1 MVRSELKY
9 CLGDKFSS
17 WQSEDISY
25 ATSLVFEIMTQ
36 TLVEGGRIELRGFGT
51 FEVRMRAPKDARN
64 PRTRK
69 SVRVGKRGRVHFK
82 PGRAMR
88 NIVDA
93 SRVRF
98 PIKTKDLPEKYP
110 VKEEETA

>member
-17 WQSEDISY
+17 WQPEDVSY
-25 ATSLVFEIMTQ
+25 ATTLVFDIMSQ
-36 TLVEGGRIELRGFGT
+36 VLVKGGRIELRGFGT
-51 FEVRMRAPKDARN
+51 FEVRVRNPKQARN

-69 SVRVGKRGRVHFK
+69 QVVVGRRGRVHFK

-88 NIVDA
+88 NIVNA
-93 SRVRF
+93 SRSRF
-98 PIKTKDLPEKYP
+98 PIKSKDVATKFVEK
-110 VKEEETA
+110 EIA